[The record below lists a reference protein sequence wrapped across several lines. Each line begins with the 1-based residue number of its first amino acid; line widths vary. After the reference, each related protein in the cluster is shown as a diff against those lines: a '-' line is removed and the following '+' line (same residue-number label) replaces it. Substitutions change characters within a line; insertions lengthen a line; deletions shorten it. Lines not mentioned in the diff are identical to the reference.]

1 MQASW
6 DNHIP
11 STWAIPNY
19 LVNILIIRGIMEVK
33 LNVDDNGMNEF
44 KSDIHKDEKNEQ
56 DIQRQEDESYEEN
69 DESDK
74 INNHDNSQESGTEV
88 LREEISRLK
97 QTSESNITKLRYLLA
112 DYDNYRKQ
120 IEKQMQGKVESTKAE
135 LILKIINIYDDY
147 LRALNTVE
155 NNTCSPAIVDG
166 LNGILKNIET
176 LLKSEGV
183 LEIEA
188 IGTPFDANVHDAVGF
203 TSSEDQPENTVVDVV
218 RRGFMLNKKVLRPS
232 LVILSKKI
240 ISNKDTEQP
249 KME

>member
-19 LVNILIIRGIMEVK
+19 LVNILSVRGIMEVK
-33 LNVDDNGMNEF
+33 LNVDDNETKEF

-56 DIQRQEDESYEEN
+56 DIQRQED
-69 DESDK
+69 DK
-74 INNHDNSQESGTEV
+74 INSHDNSQESGTEV

-97 QTSESNITKLRYLLA
+97 QTSESNLTKLRYLLA

-203 TSSEDQPENTVVDVV
+203 ASSEDQPENIVVDVV

>member
-19 LVNILIIRGIMEVK
+19 LVNILSVRGIMEVK
-33 LNVDDNGMNEF
+33 LNVDDYETKEL
-44 KSDIHKDEKNEQ
+44 KSDSHKDEKNEQ
-56 DIQRQEDESYEEN
+56 DIQRQGESYEEN

-74 INNHDNSQESGTEV
+74 INSNDNSQESGTEG

-97 QTSESNITKLRYLLA
+97 QTSESNLTKLRYLLA

-120 IEKQMQGKVESTKAE
+120 IEKQMQEKMESTKAE

-155 NNTCSPAIVDG
+155 NNTCSPAIVAG

-203 TSSEDQPENTVVDVV
+203 ASSDEPENTVVDVV

>member
-1 MQASW
+1 
-6 DNHIP
+6 
-11 STWAIPNY
+11 
-19 LVNILIIRGIMEVK
+19 MEVK
-33 LNVDDNGMNEF
+33 MNVDDNEKKEF

-56 DIQRQEDESYEEN
+56 DIQRQEDVSYGKNE
-69 DESDK
+69 ESDK
-74 INNHDNSQESGTEV
+74 INTHDNSQESGPEV

-97 QTSESNITKLRYLLA
+97 QTSESNLTKLRYLLA

-120 IEKQMQGKVESTKAE
+120 IEKQMQGKVESAKAE

-147 LRALNTVE
+147 LRAVNTVE

-176 LLKSEGV
+176 ILKSEGV
-183 LEIEA
+183 VEIEA

-203 TSSEDQPENTVVDVV
+203 TSSEDQTENTVINVV
-218 RRGFMLNKKVLRPS
+218 RKGFMLNKKVLRPS
-232 LVILSKKI
+232 LVMISKKI
-240 ISNKDTEQP
+240 ISNKDTEQA

>member
-19 LVNILIIRGIMEVK
+19 LVNILSVRGIMEVK
-33 LNVDDNGMNEF
+33 LNVDDNETKEF

-56 DIQRQEDESYEEN
+56 DIQRQED
-69 DESDK
+69 DK
-74 INNHDNSQESGTEV
+74 INSHDNSQESGTEV

-97 QTSESNITKLRYLLA
+97 RTSESNLTKLRYLLA

>member
-1 MQASW
+1 
-6 DNHIP
+6 
-11 STWAIPNY
+11 
-19 LVNILIIRGIMEVK
+19 
-33 LNVDDNGMNEF
+33 
-44 KSDIHKDEKNEQ
+44 
-56 DIQRQEDESYEEN
+56 
-69 DESDK
+69 
-74 INNHDNSQESGTEV
+74 
-88 LREEISRLK
+88 
-97 QTSESNITKLRYLLA
+97 
-112 DYDNYRKQ
+112 
-120 IEKQMQGKVESTKAE
+120 
-135 LILKIINIYDDY
+135 LKIINIYDDY

-188 IGTPFDANVHDAVGF
+188 IGTPFDANVHDAAGF
-203 TSSEDQPENTVVDVV
+203 ASSEDQPENIVVDVV

-240 ISNKDTEQP
+240 ISNKDTEQS

>member
-1 MQASW
+1 
-6 DNHIP
+6 
-11 STWAIPNY
+11 
-19 LVNILIIRGIMEVK
+19 MEVK
-33 LNVDDNGMNEF
+33 MNVDDNEKKGF
-44 KSDIHKDEKNEQ
+44 KSDINKDEKNEQ
-56 DIQRQEDESYEEN
+56 DIQRQEDVSYVENEEGYKTN
-69 DESDK
+69 
-74 INNHDNSQESGTEV
+74 IHDNPQESGPEV

-97 QTSESNITKLRYLLA
+97 QTSESNLTKLRYLLA

-120 IEKQMQGKVESTKAE
+120 IEKQMQGKVESAKAE

-155 NNTCSPAIVDG
+155 NSTCSPGIVDG

-176 LLKSEGV
+176 LLMSEGV
-183 LEIEA
+183 VEIEA

-203 TSSEDQPENTVVDVV
+203 SSSEDQTENTVINVV
-218 RRGFMLNKKVLRPS
+218 RKGFMLNKKVLRPS

-240 ISNKDTEQP
+240 VSNKDTEQP

>member
-19 LVNILIIRGIMEVK
+19 LVNILSVRGIMEVK
-33 LNVDDNGMNEF
+33 LNVDDNETKEF

-56 DIQRQEDESYEEN
+56 DIQRQED
-69 DESDK
+69 DK
-74 INNHDNSQESGTEV
+74 INSHDNSQESGTEV
-88 LREEISRLK
+88 LREEISSLK
-97 QTSESNITKLRYLLA
+97 QTSESNLTKLRYLLA

-135 LILKIINIYDDY
+135 LILKIIDIYDDY

>member
-1 MQASW
+1 MK
-6 DNHIP
+6 
-11 STWAIPNY
+11 
-19 LVNILIIRGIMEVK
+19 M
-33 LNVDDNGMNEF
+33 NVDDNEKKEF

-56 DIQRQEDESYEEN
+56 DIQRQEDVSYGKNE
-69 DESDK
+69 ESDK
-74 INNHDNSQESGTEV
+74 TNTHDNSQESGPEV

-97 QTSESNITKLRYLLA
+97 QTSESNLTKLRYLLA

-120 IEKQMQGKVESTKAE
+120 IEKQMQGKVESAKAE

-147 LRALNTVE
+147 LRAVNTVE

-176 LLKSEGV
+176 ILKSEGV
-183 LEIEA
+183 VEIEA

-203 TSSEDQPENTVVDVV
+203 MSGEDQTENTVINVV
-218 RRGFMLNKKVLRPS
+218 RKGFMLNKKVLRPS
-232 LVILSKKI
+232 LVMLSKKI
-240 ISNKDTEQP
+240 ISNKDTEQA

>member
-1 MQASW
+1 V
-6 DNHIP
+6 
-11 STWAIPNY
+11 Y
-19 LVNILIIRGIMEVK
+19 EEIMEVK
-33 LNVDDNGMNEF
+33 LNVDDNEKKEF

-56 DIQRQEDESYEEN
+56 DIQRQEDDSYEEN
-69 DESDK
+69 EQCGNISS
-74 INNHDNSQESGTEV
+74 HDNSHESEPDV

-97 QTSESNITKLRYLLA
+97 QTSESNLTKLRYLLA

-120 IEKQMQGKVESTKAE
+120 IEKQMQGKVEAAKAE
-135 LILKIINIYDDY
+135 LILKILNIYDDY
-147 LRALNTVE
+147 LRAVNTVE
-155 NNTCSPAIVDG
+155 NNTCPPGIVDG

-183 LEIEA
+183 VEIEA
-188 IGTPFDANVHDAVGF
+188 IGTPFDVNVHDAVGF
-203 TSSEDQPENTVVDVV
+203 ASSEDHTENTVINVV
-218 RRGFMLNKKVLRPS
+218 RKGFMLNKKVLRPS

>member
-11 STWAIPNY
+11 STWAIRNY
-19 LVNILIIRGIMEVK
+19 LVNILSVRGIMEVK
-33 LNVDDNGMNEF
+33 LNVDDNEAKEF

-56 DIQRQEDESYEEN
+56 DVQRQEDESY

-74 INNHDNSQESGTEV
+74 INSHDNSQESVPEV

-97 QTSESNITKLRYLLA
+97 QTSESNLTKLRYLLA

-120 IEKQMQGKVESTKAE
+120 IEKQMQGKVESAKAE

-147 LRALNTVE
+147 LRAVNTVE

-203 TSSEDQPENTVVDVV
+203 ASSEDQPENTVVEEV

-232 LVILSKKI
+232 LVMLSKKI